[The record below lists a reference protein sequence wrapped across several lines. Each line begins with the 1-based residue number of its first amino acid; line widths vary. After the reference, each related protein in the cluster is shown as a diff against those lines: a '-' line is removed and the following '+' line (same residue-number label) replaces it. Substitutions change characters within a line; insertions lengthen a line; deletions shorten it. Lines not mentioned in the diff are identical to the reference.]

1 MIKPRI
7 KSLNRHAEFD
17 ECVVIQKKVWQH
29 SASDLIPAH
38 QFCAGVATGSI
49 LLGAYVKNTLAGF
62 VYSFP
67 ALFEGRL
74 CQHSHLLAVLPSYQG
89 YGLGKLLKWAQHDRA
104 LELGY
109 DLMTWTYDPL
119 QVRNASLN
127 LHTLGAESR
136 TYLPNFYGRV
146 PSLVFADGTASDRL
160 KIEWRL
166 GSRRVEA
173 RRRAAYP
180 AYDIDRE
187 DKLLKAR
194 MKAGRFEPGPV
205 RGDRESRRLLVEIP
219 QVLKKFRHEP
229 RYVLGWQRALRR
241 SLSGAFARGYRATD
255 FIFGE
260 RCFYV
265 LEKGPS
271 RKRRSR

>member
-1 MIKPRI
+1 MIRPRI
-7 KSLNRHAEFD
+7 KSLDRHSEFD
-17 ECVVIQKKVWQH
+17 ECVVIQKKVWHH
-29 SASDLIPAH
+29 SAGELTPAH
-38 QFCAGVATGSI
+38 QFCVGVATGSI
-49 LLGAYVKNTLAGF
+49 LLGAYVGSTLAGF

-67 ALFEGRL
+67 ALFQGRL
-74 CQHSHLLAVLPSYQG
+74 CQHSHLLAVLPRYQG

-119 QVRNASLN
+119 RVRNASLN

-136 TYLPNFYGRV
+136 IYLGDFYGRV
-146 PSLVFADGTASDRL
+146 PSLVFAPGTPSDRL
-160 KIEWRL
+160 KVEWRL
-166 GSRRVEA
+166 GSDRVER

-187 DKLLKAR
+187 DKLLEAKMR
-194 MKAGRFEPGPV
+194 LGRPEPGPV
-205 RGDRESRRLLVEIP
+205 RSALEARRLLVEIP
-219 QVLKKFRHEP
+219 AALMRHRHEP
-229 RYVLGWQRALRR
+229 RFILDWQRALRR

-255 FIFGE
+255 FIFGP

-265 LEKGPS
+265 LEEEPS
-271 RKRRSR
+271 GRRRQR